1 MYGHDVAPGRL
12 VHGCGDAEV
21 DDATTPGIRS
31 GCATWR
37 ERGDHVS
44 QVADEAC
51 LGGRDREEGMGL
63 ARTFSRRCFAALAL
77 LPLALVLPASAQKS
91 TITFG
96 STNATSS
103 NYALAVA
110 MSKAIKKELPNS
122 NVSMIE
128 TGASVDNVRRMT
140 KGEIDFGLVMADTE
154 IQALAGTGPFKGKA
168 VEDLAVLYVHDI
180 VTLQLVVR
188 ADSGVKT
195 LKDLQGKKFSAGIR
209 GSGAELLT
217 REMFALLGIEPQWSP
232 GSIQDAIEGTQNRQ
246 LVGYSKYGV
255 GAGLDATLREL
266 MVSTQMRYL
275 SFDKDQ
281 QAAIQ
286 AKIKGVDFAEIP
298 ANTIPGQGAVATP
311 VVLGTYSARLA
322 TMDDA
327 TAFSVAKGIYENRQF
342 LIDVFPHLKNMDF
355 KQQALRTEKLGLK
368 LHPGAKKFWLSLP

>member
-1 MYGHDVAPGRL
+1 
-12 VHGCGDAEV
+12 
-21 DDATTPGIRS
+21 
-31 GCATWR
+31 
-37 ERGDHVS
+37 
-44 QVADEAC
+44 
-51 LGGRDREEGMGL
+51 MGL
-63 ARTFSRRCFAALAL
+63 ARTFSRSCFAALAL
-77 LPLALVLPASAQKS
+77 LTLALVSPASAQKS
-91 TITFG
+91 TLTFG

-110 MSKAIKKELPNS
+110 MSKAIKKELPNT
-122 NVSMIE
+122 NVTMIE

-140 KGEIDFGLVMADTE
+140 KGEIDFGLVMADTS
-154 IQALAGTGPFKGKA
+154 IQALAGSGPFQGKA

-217 REMFALLGIEPQWSP
+217 RQMFALLGIEPQWSP

-281 QAAIQ
+281 QALIQ
-286 AKIKGVDFAEIP
+286 SKIKGVDFAEIP
-298 ANTIPGQGAVATP
+298 ANTIPGQDAVTTP

-355 KQQALRTEKLGLK
+355 KQQALRTEMLGLK